1 MNPQGD
7 QLLSQLRDI
16 HVAPDVSWWPP
27 APGWWV
33 LAVFVFVALLFLLRY
48 VMQRLRTR
56 ARRTGLIRFIDQ
68 VARDID
74 AVEAPQEYL
83 SSLNRVF
90 KIVAMRAF
98 PKQRC
103 ASMQGREWTKF
114 LRLHLAGAGPADD
127 LAALAEGP
135 YRPIPAF
142 HAEKLASI
150 ARQWVRQ
157 HG

>member
-56 ARRTGLIRFIDQ
+56 ARRAGLIRFIDQ
-68 VARDID
+68 VARDMD
-74 AVEAPQEYL
+74 AVKAPQE
-83 SSLNRVF
+83 
-90 KIVAMRAF
+90 
-98 PKQRC
+98 
-103 ASMQGREWTKF
+103 
-114 LRLHLAGAGPADD
+114 
-127 LAALAEGP
+127 
-135 YRPIPAF
+135 
-142 HAEKLASI
+142 
-150 ARQWVRQ
+150 
-157 HG
+157 